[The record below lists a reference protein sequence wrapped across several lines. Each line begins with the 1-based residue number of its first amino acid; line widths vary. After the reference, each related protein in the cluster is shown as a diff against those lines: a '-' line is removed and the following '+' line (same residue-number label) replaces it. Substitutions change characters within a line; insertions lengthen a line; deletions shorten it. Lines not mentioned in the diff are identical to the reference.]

1 MRLIARPIAR
11 PLAATAAA
19 MLLGLSLAACGSDDD
34 KAADDT
40 TASASES
47 SSGATDGGVGAATDG
62 ATDGAAT
69 GGASDGVSPQPAG
82 SELCTAL
89 ADIIEVVD
97 PIEDK
102 PNRSQW
108 AEIQDVYAA
117 LGEVELPADV
127 SERER
132 EGRDASVK
140 AITSLSWAEAE
151 KAFEDSGDSVPGLTA
166 EQNQMA
172 AEFFTWAGQQCP
184 SVLGTAD
191 AEASSVTTQ

>member
-40 TASASES
+40 TPSASES

-69 GGASDGVSPQPAG
+69 GGASPQPAG

>member
-1 MRLIARPIAR
+1 MRPIARPIAR
-11 PLAATAAA
+11 PFAASAAA
-19 MLLGLSLAACGSDDD
+19 VLLGLTLSACGSDDEP
-34 KAADDT
+34 ADGAT
-40 TASASES
+40 PSADGS
-47 SSGATDGGVGAATDG
+47 SSGASDGAVGAATDG
-62 ATDGAAT
+62 PGAAT
-69 GGASDGVSPQPAG
+69 PQSAD

-102 PNRSQW
+102 PDEGQW

-117 LGEVELPADV
+117 LGEVDLPAGV
-127 SERER
+127 SERAR
-132 EGRDASVK
+132 EGRDASVD

-151 KAFEDSGDSVPGLTA
+151 KAFGSDNGQVPGLTA
-166 EQNQMA
+166 EENQKA

-184 SVLGTAD
+184 SVLGTAS

>member
-1 MRLIARPIAR
+1 MRSIARPIAR
-11 PLAATAAA
+11 PLAIGVAAA
-19 MLLGLSLAACGSDDD
+19 VLGLSLTACGEDDP
-34 KAADDT
+34 KATDG
-40 TASASES
+40 ASES
-47 SSGATDGGVGAATDG
+47 SAGSSSGASEGADGSDGAVGAATDG
-62 ATDGAAT
+62 ATDGAT
-69 GGASDGVSPQPAG
+69 PQSAD

-127 SERER
+127 SDRQR

-151 KAFEDSGDSVPGLTA
+151 KAFDDASGQVPGLTA

>member
-1 MRLIARPIAR
+1 MRSFAVS
-11 PLAATAAA
+11 ATAL
-19 MLLGLSLAACGSDDD
+19 LLGLALTACGSDGDR
-34 KAADDT
+34 AADDAT
-40 TASASES
+40 PSASGPS
-47 SSGATDGGVGAATDG
+47 AGATDGSA
-62 ATDGAAT
+62 GAAT
-69 GGASDGVSPQPAG
+69 GSTGATDAASPATPQSAD

-97 PIEDK
+97 PIDDA
-102 PNRSQW
+102 PDRSEW

-117 LGEVELPADV
+117 LGAVELPSGV
-127 SERER
+127 SERQR

-151 KAFEDSGDSVPGLTA
+151 KAFDDNAGQVPGLTA